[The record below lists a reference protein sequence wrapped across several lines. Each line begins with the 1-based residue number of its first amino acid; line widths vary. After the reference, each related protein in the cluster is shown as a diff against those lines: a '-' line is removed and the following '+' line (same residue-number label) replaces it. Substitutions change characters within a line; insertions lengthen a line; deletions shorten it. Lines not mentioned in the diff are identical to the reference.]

1 MCFLNETHS
10 RDHFKNDH
18 IRSTAEMEAKLS
30 IVQRWFGHVQCVG
43 TIDALFSSD
52 I

>member
-1 MCFLNETHS
+1 MKLTQGIILKMITS
-10 RDHFKNDH
+10 M
-18 IRSTAEMEAKLS
+18 AEMEAKLS